1 MNVRLTTTGR
11 RSGEPRRATL
21 YGWPDG
27 DGVVIVGS
35 YGGAA
40 HDPHWVTNLR
50 AEPRAIMH
58 ANGTDTDVV
67 AREVTDDAER
77 ERLWALVTHAFPR
90 YTTYQRKT
98 SRLIPL
104 FVLSPRQ

>member
-35 YGGAA
+35 YGGAE
-40 HDPHWVTNLR
+40 HGPHWVANLR

-77 ERLWALVTHAFPR
+77 ERLWALVTDKFPR
-90 YTTYQRKT
+90 YATYQRLT
-98 SRLIPL
+98 SRMIPL
-104 FVLSPRQ
+104 FVLNPRR